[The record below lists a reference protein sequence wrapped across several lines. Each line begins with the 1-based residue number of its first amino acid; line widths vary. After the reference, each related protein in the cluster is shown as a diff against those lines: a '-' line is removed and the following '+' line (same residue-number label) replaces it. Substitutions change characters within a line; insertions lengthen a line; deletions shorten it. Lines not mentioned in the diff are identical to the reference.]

1 MQVFDNIVEL
11 INKNVFAKIQALVSG
26 VEFFALYALLVLCLV
41 AIVTFAI
48 VCIARQFSASK
59 TFLRDLITAN
69 KYIEK
74 AGSISDENVDGL
86 TEIISKMPR
95 GVVKGWSS
103 FLEERYIYPSD
114 YITEAESLK
123 SPRFSESKYGL
134 IFFLIVNCVLAV
146 TATIFV
152 ALGSINILLN
162 LAIAIGFPVALD
174 VIGALLIISGGK
186 GVSVD
191 LREEFYTFQD
201 NLDSGV
207 ALSPVEEEAEISVD
221 QKVKLIED
229 TINEIVAKKRETKS
243 IVMLL
248 EEEPIEE
255 PKEEIPAVKAEVK
268 SEEKIEEVAASEAPV
283 MNEEQKRS
291 HLEQLLSI
299 VDNATADF
307 KNGGITTKEDLEMI
321 AVMMVEA
328 IQNDYSAP
336 EDIAV
341 LEEGVRKL
349 SDTYF
354 D

>member
-11 INKNVFAKIQALVSG
+11 INNNVFQKIQVLVSG
-26 VEFFALYALLVLCLV
+26 AEFFALYALLVLSLI
-41 AIVTFAI
+41 AIITFAI
-48 VCIARQFSASK
+48 ICIARQFSASK
-59 TFLRDLITAN
+59 TFLRDLINAN

-74 AGSISDENVDGL
+74 AGSITDENVDAL
-86 TEIISKMPR
+86 SEIISKMPR

-103 FLEERYIYPSD
+103 FMEERYIYPSD

-123 SPRFSESKYGL
+123 SPRFSESNYGL
-134 IFFLIVNCVLAV
+134 IFFLIVNCVLFV

-152 ALGSINILLN
+152 ALGSVNILLN
-162 LAIAIGFPVALD
+162 LAIAVGFPVALD

-191 LREEFYTFQD
+191 LREEFYIFQD

-207 ALSPVEEEAEISVD
+207 ALSHIEEEDEISVD
-221 QKVKLIED
+221 EKVRLIED

-243 IVMLL
+243 VVMLVD
-248 EEEPIEE
+248 EEPIEE
-255 PKEEIPAVKAEVK
+255 PKEEIAEVK
-268 SEEKIEEVAASEAPV
+268 KEVKVEEKVEEVAASSVPV

-299 VDNATADF
+299 VDNATEDY

-336 EDIAV
+336 EDIAI